1 MHANKKM
8 LTLMAVVMTACLVSN
23 EARAAGDPALSKQ
36 RYEAVVSHLDTG
48 GDLLVVANLEGYLQ
62 SMVSNISLL
71 VSAIPP
77 SGPGPGMQSTFARI
91 PGFLDRN
98 GFYAVQGF
106 GASVVP
112 RTDGLNTLK
121 IFLARDPAAS
131 QLPLWRGLVGGDP
144 RELRATRFL
153 PPDTVFV
160 RTGTGE
166 WPQFWNMVRAGV
178 TEFATPEGA
187 AGFNRALSNLATN
200 SGVDLDQMFKSL
212 GGEGFLSVQFS
223 STATIEIPSGSAGA
237 PIKFPSPSLLIGVAI
252 KDDTLAKTIE
262 VSLARKQMP
271 ILKTQAGTSA
281 VNTLNIPLP
290 LPVPLQPSYSI
301 HSGYFLLGSTPE
313 VVSEAIKA
321 FDGGSG
327 LVVSPEFKKAFQG
340 QPTANN
346 GISYMSP
353 RFMKTLV
360 ELQSRAMSQSG
371 QDQTEAFALMRQML
385 GGETDLQSALVIQNL
400 PDGILM
406 SGTSSSGGKEIM
418 GSVMIAP
425 LGLVAAIAIPSF
437 VKARS
442 VSRSN
447 ACINNLRQIDAA
459 KEQWA
464 MAKGKVDG
472 DEVNMLGILDYI
484 KGVRLPVCPQG
495 GTYKINRIGQPPE
508 CSIPGHALR

>member
-1 MHANKKM
+1 MRGTIRM
-8 LTLMAVVMTACLVSN
+8 LTAVALVVMGSLVSI

-36 RYEAVVSHLDTG
+36 RYEAVMSHLDTG

-62 SMVSNISLL
+62 SLVSNITLL

-77 SGPGPGMQSTFARI
+77 SGPDSGVHATVARI

-112 RTDGLNTLK
+112 RSDGLNTLK
-121 IFLARDPAAS
+121 MFLARDPAAS
-131 QLPLWRGLVGGDP
+131 KLPLWLGVVGGEP
-144 RELRATRFL
+144 RELKATRFL
-153 PPDTVFV
+153 PTDTVFV

-166 WPQFWNMVRAGV
+166 WPQFWNLVRAGV

-187 AGFNRALSNLATN
+187 ADFNRALSDLATN
-200 SGVDLDQMFKSL
+200 PGMDLDQMFKSL
-212 GGEGFLSVQFS
+212 GSEGFFSIQFS
-223 STATIEIPSGSAGA
+223 STSTIEIPSGSAGTSL
-237 PIKFPSPSLLIGVAI
+237 KFPSPSLLIGVAV
-252 KDDTLAKTIE
+252 KDDTLVKSIE
-262 VSLARKQMP
+262 ASLARKQMP
-271 ILKTQAGTSA
+271 TLKTQAGTSV
-281 VNTLNIPLP
+281 VNTLNFPLP

-313 VVSEAIKA
+313 VVADAIKA
-321 FDGGSG
+321 FDGGGG
-327 LVVSPEFKKAFQG
+327 LAVSPEFKKAFQG
-340 QPTANN
+340 QPTVNN

-353 RFMKTLV
+353 RFMKTFA

-371 QDQTEAFALMRQML
+371 QDQTEAFTLMRQML
-385 GGETDLQSALVIQNL
+385 GGENDLQSAFVFQNL
-400 PDGILM
+400 RDGILM

-418 GSVMIAP
+418 GSVMMAP
-425 LGLVAAIAIPSF
+425 LGLMAAIAIPSF

-442 VSRSN
+442 ASQSSV
-447 ACINNLRQIDAA
+447 CINNLRQIEAA

-464 MAKGKVDG
+464 LEKGKVNG
-472 DEVNMLGILDYI
+472 DEVYLLGILEYI
-484 KGVRLPVCPQG
+484 KGGRLPVCPQG
-495 GTYKINRIGQPPE
+495 GTYKLNRIGQPPE